1 MKTTDLLAALN
12 LTALKWGRPII
23 NPRTQLPFDE
33 VGLSG
38 YGVMKR
44 SEREIENWIRYGRY
58 SDRKKSGAVADRPNG
73 LIATATF
80 ADLPGSAMQLAC
92 NTC

>member
-58 SDRKKSGAVADRPNG
+58 SDRKKRRGRR
-73 LIATATF
+73 
-80 ADLPGSAMQLAC
+80 
-92 NTC
+92 